1 MTTVEMAPALNEAQ
15 AKLAA
20 AHLTAEW
27 FHGIDSRDLDRAMA
41 TWHPLGVSS
50 FTPGPVL
57 EGSSA
62 IRAWL
67 EKAWAGY
74 SEVHHCVT
82 NLSLTV
88 RDGSTVHGEG
98 RITALC
104 VTRSGTAVRE
114 VGTIA
119 LDYTRAE
126 GIWLISREA
135 VTIQHRQPA
144 RDPGK
149 PASRR
154 ARPASM
160 SPAVRNSS

>member
-1 MTTVEMAPALNEAQ
+1 MMTTADMAAALDEVQ

-20 AHLTAEW
+20 AHLVAEW

-41 TWHPLGVSS
+41 AWHPLGVSN

-57 EGSSA
+57 EGGSA

-74 SEVHHCVT
+74 AEVYHWVT

-88 RDGSTVHGEG
+88 RDGSTMHGEG

-104 VTRSGTAVRE
+104 VTRSGTAIRE

-126 GIWLISREA
+126 GTWLISREA
-135 VTIQHRQPA
+135 VTIQRREPA
-144 RDPGK
+144 
-149 PASRR
+149 A
-154 ARPASM
+154 
-160 SPAVRNSS
+160 

>member
-1 MTTVEMAPALNEAQ
+1 MEVSLMTGADMASALDEVQ

-20 AHLTAEW
+20 AHLVAEW
-27 FHGIDSRDLDRAMA
+27 FHGIDGRDLDRAMA

-50 FTPGPVL
+50 FASGPVL

-67 EKAWAGY
+67 EKIWAGY
-74 SEVHHCVT
+74 AEVYHWVT

-88 RDGSTVHGEG
+88 HDGSTMHGEG

-104 VTRSGTAVRE
+104 VTRSGTAIHE

-126 GIWLISREA
+126 GTWLISREA
-135 VTIQHRQPA
+135 VTIQRREPA
-144 RDPGK
+144 
-149 PASRR
+149 A
-154 ARPASM
+154 
-160 SPAVRNSS
+160 

>member
-1 MTTVEMAPALNEAQ
+1 MMTAIEMASALDEVQ

-20 AHLTAEW
+20 AHLVAEW

-41 TWHPLGVSS
+41 TWHPLGVSH
-50 FTPGPVL
+50 FTSGPLL
-57 EGSSA
+57 EGGSA

-74 SEVHHCVT
+74 AEVYHWVT

-88 RDGSTVHGEG
+88 RDGSTMHGEG

-104 VTRSGTAVRE
+104 VTRSGTAIRE

-126 GIWLISREA
+126 GTWLISREV
-135 VTIQHRQPA
+135 VTIQ
-144 RDPGK
+144 
-149 PASRR
+149 RR
-154 ARPASM
+154 EPVA
-160 SPAVRNSS
+160 

>member
-1 MTTVEMAPALNEAQ
+1 MMTTADMAAALDDVQ

-20 AHLTAEW
+20 AHLVAEC

-67 EKAWAGY
+67 EKAMARY
-74 SEVHHCVT
+74 AEVYHWVT

-88 RDGSTVHGEG
+88 PGGNTMHGEG

-104 VTRSGTAVRE
+104 VTHSGTAIRE

-119 LDYTRAE
+119 LDYTRLE
-126 GIWLISREA
+126 GTWLISRGA
-135 VTIQHRQPA
+135 VTIQ
-144 RDPGK
+144 
-149 PASRR
+149 RR
-154 ARPASM
+154 ERAE
-160 SPAVRNSS
+160 

>member
-1 MTTVEMAPALNEAQ
+1 MMTAADMASALDEIQ

-20 AHLTAEW
+20 AHLVAEW

-41 TWHPLGVSS
+41 AWHPLGVSS

-57 EGSSA
+57 EGGSA

-67 EKAWAGY
+67 ENAWAGY
-74 SEVHHCVT
+74 AEVYHWVT

-88 RDGSTVHGEG
+88 RDGGTMRGEG

-104 VTRSGTAVRE
+104 VTRSGTAIRE

-126 GIWLISREA
+126 GAWLISREA
-135 VTIQHRQPA
+135 VTIQ
-144 RDPGK
+144 
-149 PASRR
+149 RR
-154 ARPASM
+154 ESARPARHQASGT
-160 SPAVRNSS
+160 RRDEG